1 MKNFHK
7 LLWFGCLILLLGCV
21 PSLHSF
27 YNDKDLIFEPQLV
40 GVWVDS
46 ENKNQTWDFQK
57 SNDTSYNVTY
67 TEDSVPGDFSCHLF
81 KIGKLTYLDI
91 YPKEMPQDIADKMN
105 GFYKLH
111 LIPVHTL
118 AWLSLDGDT
127 LQMRFMDPDILKK
140 MNENH
145 ALTVKHEQDKD
156 ENIILTASTLELQ
169 SFVKKHSKE
178 IFAKP
183 GVLVRK
189 K

>member
-7 LLWFGCLILLLGCV
+7 LLWFGGLILLLGCV
-21 PSLHSF
+21 PSLHQF
-27 YNDKDLIFEPQLV
+27 YNDKDLIFEQRLV

-91 YPKEMPQDIADKMN
+91 YPKDMPQDVADKMN
-105 GFYKLH
+105 GFYKMH
-111 LIPVHTL
+111 LISTHTL
-118 AWLSLDGDT
+118 MKVTWSGDNLELAT
-127 LQMRFMDPDILKK
+127 MDPDVFKK

-145 ALTVKHEQDKD
+145 VLTVKHEQDKD
-156 ENIILTASTLELQ
+156 GNIILTASTIELQ